1 MDGRIKLCNFHLMER
16 SKYVFIFSKSSGIL
30 EHKITYLKGAILN
43 ILVLIPMY
51 FRRND
56 KSLRLTLLSFVNMRS
71 PPLYITKIDIF
82 YNSCF

>member
-1 MDGRIKLCNFHLMER
+1 MER

-71 PPLYITKIDIF
+71 PPLYMLSKSVASFTVEMLKHQQK
-82 YNSCF
+82 SQR